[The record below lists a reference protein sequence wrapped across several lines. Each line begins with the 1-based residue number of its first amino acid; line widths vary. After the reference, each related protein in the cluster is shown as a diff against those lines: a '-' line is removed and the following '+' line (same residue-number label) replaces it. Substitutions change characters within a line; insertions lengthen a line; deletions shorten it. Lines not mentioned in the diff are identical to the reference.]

1 MDFRL
6 PRAAADEVVVLRVY
20 DAMLDHLDQYGENQ
34 AEVLAAAT
42 PGQRAIYALCATDG
56 EVNNGGFAQFFTN
69 ATGALIGE
77 AIAGAERTGLHT
89 HSAILC
95 EAANVFPGGKVP
107 EDFDERN
114 DVWDSFPERKLED
127 ELNPLDD
134 RWYAAEDEFLPRLER
149 YVLRDH
155 PEEFFRWPGTCLGSS
170 PGRTSIGRRATARDV
185 HRGRLATAR
194 GAGLGRGRRTAAA
207 RAGSQQSARA
217 P

>member
-1 MDFRL
+1 
-6 PRAAADEVVVLRVY
+6 
-20 DAMLDHLDQYGENQ
+20 
-34 AEVLAAAT
+34 
-42 PGQRAIYALCATDG
+42 DG

-69 ATGALIGE
+69 ATGGLIGE

-155 PEEFFRWPGTCLGSS
+155 PEEFFRARHLFRQLARTGEHRPQSHSATFTAVGSQ
-170 PGRTSIGRRATARDV
+170 
-185 HRGRLATAR
+185 RLEELDSAVAVEPQQH
-194 GAGLGRGRRTAAA
+194 GPALSNLHELLDPQA
-207 RAGSQQSARA
+207 RALRCGTTPRTPPPRPGA
-217 P
+217 PIS